1 MTNETLDL
9 FEARISENLEKLEWT
24 TEKEERE
31 RLIREVEKLSTKLTE
46 AETLTYKFASDEA
59 QRQLD
64 DVKSQRAY
72 EAEAVKAKM
81 DWKRTAIEVG
91 KVAVPAVISLVSL
104 GLWNEKFE
112 QVLKFEESGRFV
124 STGFRLLKFPK
135 LV

>member
-9 FEARISENLEKLEWT
+9 FEARIAENLEKLEWT

>member
-9 FEARISENLEKLEWT
+9 FEARIHEDLTLLGTATDEK
-24 TEKEERE
+24 ERE

-46 AETLTYKFASDEA
+46 AEELTYKFASDEA
-59 QRQLD
+59 QRALD

-72 EAEAVKAKM
+72 DAEVVKAKV

-91 KVAVPAVISLVSL
+91 KVAIPAAVSL
-104 GLWNEKFE
+104 LTLSLWNEKFE
-112 QVLKFEESGRFV
+112 QVLKFEESGRFT

-135 LV
+135 LT